1 MTTVETS
8 TNNRDADPGAVRR
21 VRQSEALERWTA
33 MRAAREQTL
42 RAMVSSRESRMDADR
57 RLTILDRTDR
67 AVHRTSSNG
76 SHRAAPATAH
86 MTAVIAHRHDWF
98 VGKVA
103 DALAE
108 HGMAV
113 VAACN
118 NGADAL
124 GTIIA
129 EQPDL
134 VLVGDALAMLTSEE
148 LIAEVA
154 LLAPQTVVAA
164 QVGHG
169 DQVGRM
175 LDAGART
182 AFARQVL
189 PAEVA
194 RALAHSL
201 TG

>member
-1 MTTVETS
+1 VTTVETLPEH
-8 TNNRDADPGAVRR
+8 RDADRGAVRR
-21 VRQSEALERWTA
+21 ARQSEALKRWA
-33 MRAAREQTL
+33 AVRAAREQTL
-42 RAMVSSRESRMDADR
+42 RAMVSSRESRMDTDR
-57 RLTILDRTDR
+57 RLTILERADR
-67 AVHRTSSNG
+67 AVHRTSANG
-76 SHRAAPATAH
+76 SHSAAPATAH

-98 VGKVA
+98 VGKIA

-108 HGMAV
+108 HGVAV

-182 AFARQVL
+182 AFTRQVP

-194 RALAHSL
+194 AALAQSL